1 MFYLTAEQKSRIDYL
16 TAFLNKCCDEYY
28 NKNNPTLSDAEYDAL
43 FDELTLLE
51 NKTGYKLDNS
61 PTLRA
66 GYEVASELKKV
77 AHNIP
82 LLSLAKTKD
91 PAEVLKMVQ
100 VSDGYLGLKMDG
112 LTVKL
117 TYENGVLTEAATRG
131 DGAVGEVIT
140 HTAKTFVNVPKS
152 ISHLEHLEISGE
164 AFIDIATFEKINEGI
179 DKDEDKYSTPR
190 NLASGSVR
198 QLDSSVTAARG
209 VKFLPFNVLVG
220 FEDISSRTQR
230 LDRLH
235 ALGFDRLPYENADSS
250 DTLESITK
258 KLYALK
264 DKAAELNFPI
274 DGVVFSYDDAEFS
287 VGLGRTSHHFK
298 DGIAFK
304 FGDPSADTVLKD
316 IEWNISRSGQLTPVA
331 VFEPCNIDNTTV
343 ERASLHNLTFIEE
356 MKLTI
361 GDSIRVSK
369 RNMIIPHVEENY
381 SSVKKGAFTLNFPHN
396 CPICKGST
404 AVNESENGGR
414 LIRVLYCD
422 NPRCA
427 GKRVKEFTHFVSK
440 PAMNI
445 EGLSEQTLL
454 RFISAGLLNGL
465 SDIFRLPEH
474 KDAVT
479 KIEGFGEKSFDNL
492 CASIERSKNPSL
504 SNFLVAMN
512 IPLIGSAAARDIE
525 RVFGGDIIRLL
536 TAIENRYDFSGIE
549 NFGQITNDT
558 LYAWFEKEENLSA
571 INSLLPYLTFKEVA
585 AVSLNSEFS
594 NKTCV
599 ITGTFASFGRD
610 ELSAM
615 LRERGAKV
623 TGSVSKNT
631 DMVLCGEKAGS
642 KLDKARALNVR
653 VIFEDELLSLLKQ

>member
-1 MFYLTAEQKSRIDYL
+1 MFCLTAEQKNRIDYL

-28 NKNNPTLSDAEYDAL
+28 NKNNPSLSDAEYDAL
-43 FDELTLLE
+43 FDELTSLE
-51 NKTGYKLDNS
+51 NETGYRLDNS

-77 AHNIP
+77 SHNIP

-91 PAEVLKMVQ
+91 PADVLKMAQ
-100 VSDGYLGLKMDG
+100 AGNGYLGLKMDG

-117 TYENGVLTEAATRG
+117 TYENGVLIEAATRG

-152 ISHLEHLEISGE
+152 IDYKDRLEISGE

-179 DKDEDKYSTPR
+179 DNDEDKYSTPR

-198 QLDSSVTAARG
+198 QLDASVTASRG
-209 VKFLPFNVLVG
+209 VKFMPFNVLAG
-220 FEDISSRTQR
+220 FEEISSRTAR
-230 LDRLH
+230 LDKLQ
-235 ALGFDRLPYENADSS
+235 ALGFERLPTELATKE
-250 DTLESITK
+250 DTIESITE
-258 KLYALK
+258 KLFSLK
-264 DKAAELNFPI
+264 DMATKLNFPI
-274 DGVVFSYDDAEFS
+274 DGVVFSYDDNAFAAS
-287 VGLGRTSHHFK
+287 LGRTSHHFK

-356 MKLTI
+356 LKLTR
-361 GDSIRVSK
+361 GDRIRVSK
-369 RNMIIPHVEENY
+369 RNMIIPHIEENY
-381 SSVKKGAFTLNFPHN
+381 SSVKRGAFTLDFPHS
-396 CPICKGST
+396 CPICKGET

-414 LIRVLYCD
+414 LIRVLYCS

-454 RFISAGLLNGL
+454 RFISAGLLSDL
-465 SDIFRLPEH
+465 ADIFRLPEH
-474 KDAVT
+474 REKIVT
-479 KIEGFGEKSFDNL
+479 MEGFGERSFENL
-492 CASIERSKNPSL
+492 CASIERAQNPSL
-504 SNFLVAMN
+504 SNFLVALN

-525 RVFGGDIIRLL
+525 GAFGGDIHKLL
-536 TAIENRYDFSGIE
+536 TAIENGYDFSGIE
-549 NFGQITNDT
+549 NFGQITNDG
-558 LYAWFEKEENLSA
+558 LHQWFKNEQNLNTV
-571 INSLLPYLTFKEVA
+571 NSLLPYLSFREVVKA
-585 AVSLNSEFS
+585 SSNGEFAD
-594 NKTCV
+594 KTCV
-599 ITGTFASFGRD
+599 ITGTFESFGRD

-642 KLDKARALNVR
+642 KLDKAKALNIR
-653 VIFEDELLSLLKQ
+653 VVYEEELLSLLK